1 MARQEGIIKLKGRIG
16 SLSFYKNQ
24 GSYLARTKGGID
36 GERLKTDPRFERTRE
51 NGREFLRAIKAGKLL
66 RDAFR
71 ERLYMTADNRM
82 SGRLTSLFSKVIKTD
97 AVSTRGERLVMAGQL
112 DLLNGFEFNMGSNL
126 DKVFSGSYVVEF
138 NRETGLGEVNV
149 AAFNPGMNFQKPEG
163 ATHAQLVLIA
173 GEFDFDG
180 LSYNT
185 ASGQSVAIDLSLQN
199 QEALTIQ
206 AQLNANSTGAI
217 VLMLGVM
224 FYQSVNGV
232 QYKMNNG
239 ASNALRVVHT
249 LGVV

>member
-1 MARQEGIIKLKGRIG
+1 
-16 SLSFYKNQ
+16 
-24 GSYLARTKGGID
+24 
-36 GERLKTDPRFERTRE
+36 
-51 NGREFLRAIKAGKLL
+51 
-66 RDAFR
+66 
-71 ERLYMTADNRM
+71 
-82 SGRLTSLFSKVIKTD
+82 
-97 AVSTRGERLVMAGQL
+97 
-112 DLLNGFEFNMGSNL
+112 
-126 DKVFSGSYVVEF
+126 
-138 NRETGLGEVNV
+138 
-149 AAFNPGMNFQKPEG
+149 G

-185 ASGQSVAIDLSLQN
+185 ASGQSLAIDLSLQN